1 MTFLLIVIAV
11 LVIAGGAAYAM
22 GLLKPGK
29 QRAGAIPARRRP
41 LGKREQLM
49 YLRLRE
55 AAPEQVVLS
64 QVAFSSLLMAR
75 DRALRHSFRG
85 KVADFVVCSRHFEVI
100 GIVQL
105 TEDAQRSRRD
115 ADNEADALLTSSGYK
130 VIRYADVPDA
140 PTLKEDI
147 AKLPVP
153 EAPKLAAVAKPKPAA
168 KAAPD
173 TLPALDL

>member
-22 GLLKPGK
+22 GLLKPGNK
-29 QRAGAIPARRRP
+29 RSSAIPARRRP

-55 AAPEQVVLS
+55 AVPEQVVLS

-85 KVADFVVCSRHFEVI
+85 KVAGFVVCSRHFEVI
-100 GIVQL
+100 GIIQL
-105 TEDAQRSRRD
+105 SEDAQRARKD
-115 ADNEADALLTSSGYK
+115 ADD
-130 VIRYADVPDA
+130 
-140 PTLKEDI
+140 ED
-147 AKLPVP
+147 
-153 EAPKLAAVAKPKPAA
+153 
-168 KAAPD
+168 D
-173 TLPALDL
+173 T